1 MENAIPRSR
10 KISLKLVI
18 VLILAVGIFFLF
30 ITHIHPSTPVS
41 EPTETTAPEEVSTV
55 PETPVEEIA
64 SSAEITTP
72 EEPPTAKVVYL
83 TFDDGPGPYTAKLL
97 DILKKY
103 NVKATFF
110 VTGRGDDALIK
121 REYDEGHTIALHTFA
136 HDYAYVYS
144 SISNFF
150 TDLYEVQNRVK
161 NITGETSMLIR
172 FPGGS
177 SNTVSA
183 SYDGGTHIMSQL
195 VNEVTARG
203 FTYFDWNVSSGDG
216 GAPLS
221 PDDVYD
227 NVTNALKPEYSVV
240 LQHDV
245 KEYSVDAVERI
256 INYGLS
262 SGYTFSRL
270 DSSSFTAH
278 HGVTN

>member
-41 EPTETTAPEEVSTV
+41 KPTETTVPEEVSTV

-72 EEPPTAKVVYL
+72 EEPPTTKVVYL

-121 REYDEGHTIALHTFA
+121 REYDEGHTIALHTFT